1 MTEMKVSARE
11 HKRGMPFMPKV
22 DAIWM
27 HPAFRCAF
35 RWLEELERDRVFC
48 RHDLRHLMDTARIMW
63 IVNLEEGLGIDREVI
78 YAAAL
83 LHDVGKPVQYTLGL
97 PHEEVG
103 ARLADTILASLTG
116 DEAFSPS
123 ERRMIVGAVRGHR
136 RLREDADPLERL
148 LYRAD
153 KASRPCFACP
163 IKVREACSW
172 SDEKKNLAIQ
182 V

>member
-1 MTEMKVSARE
+1 MMAQDANVPHKQGLHAMPRVEAVWHHPTFQRE
-11 HKRGMPFMPKV
+11 YAHLV
-22 DAIWM
+22 
-27 HPAFRCAF
+27 
-35 RWLEELERDRVFC
+35 ELERERVFC

-63 IVNLEEGLGIDREVI
+63 IVNLEEGMGIDREVI

-83 LHDVGKPVQYTLGL
+83 LHDVGKPVQYTLGA

-123 ERRMIVGAVRGHR
+123 ERRAIVGAIRGHR
-136 RLREDADPLERL
+136 RLREGAEPLERL

-163 IKVREACSW
+163 AEVREACSW
-172 SDEKKNLAIQ
+172 PDEKKNLAIQ